1 MCNRRYRRGRGADC
15 PAGAVP
21 NVTPTRAILGSM
33 RRWAPILAVL
43 AAVAAGATALAAGR
57 LIPQQSPAAARLAS
71 LAQRARLAWPNG
83 RASRRRTGGRSADG
97 EAGAPRP
104 AAHDPRADL
113 PRRPAVHWRIWT
125 TVPKAGYLLEQI
137 TSLGTHT
144 GTHISAPCHFHVA
157 PRASSA
163 SRSGSSPRVRWSSST
178 CVPRSSGGT
187 ATATSSSGSPTCAGS
202 RASTATSR
210 PAPTWCSTPG
220 LSRFYH
226 LGNTRRPGPY
236 NDYFDDVP
244 GFSGAAVDW
253 LFDQR
258 HILGVGAD
266 TFGPDAT
273 FDANFA
279 ATTEATGR
287 GGITLENLGAG
298 LGSMRAF
305 GDWIEVNG
313 PRFPGPRR
321 APRVQRRADGDD
333 RLHRLAVASRGG
345 VSVD

>member
-1 MCNRRYRRGRGADC
+1 
-15 PAGAVP
+15 
-21 NVTPTRAILGSM
+21 M
-33 RRWAPILAVL
+33 RRWAPILLVL

-71 LAQRARLAWPNG
+71 PSAARAARLAE
-83 RASRRRTGGRSADG
+83 RTGIA
-97 EAGAPRP
+97 APYW
-104 AAHDPRADL
+104 AVDPRTA
-113 PRRPAVHWRIWT
+113 RAVRLGQPLTTRAPIFPGDPPFHWRIWT
-125 TVPKAGYLLEQI
+125 TVPKSGYLLEQI

-144 GTHISAPCHFHVA
+144 GTHISAPCHFHVGA
-157 PRASSA
+157 PCLVRLPERFFTPRPLVVLDLRAAIKRRNGDGDFFVGISDL
-163 SRSGSSPRVRWSSST
+163 RRFEGEHGHIPPGSYVVLYT
-178 CVPRSSGGT
+178 
-187 ATATSSSGSPTCAGS
+187 
-202 RASTATSR
+202 
-210 PAPTWCSTPG
+210 G

-226 LGNTRRPGPY
+226 LGNTRRRGPY

-313 PRFPGPRR
+313 PRFQARDGRPGFSGAQMGMTGFTVWP
-321 APRVQRRADGDD
+321 
-333 RLHRLAVASRGG
+333 
-345 VSVD
+345 